1 MEPIRIRK
9 AAVLGAGVMGA
20 QIAAH
25 LANAGFS
32 VELFDL
38 KSDSGTPNQVGD
50 QAIERLKKLEPSP
63 LATTEVLSRIRS
75 GNYDDH
81 LDRLRD
87 CDLVIEAVAE
97 RVDIKRSLF
106 AKITPALSAHAIVA
120 TNTSGLS
127 INTLAKEV
135 PESLRPN
142 FLGIHF
148 FNPPRYM
155 PLVELIPTT
164 QTLPEIVDALEIW
177 LTQRIGK
184 SVIRAKDTPNF
195 IANRIGVFSLLATM
209 RHTEAFGLGLD
220 TVDAL
225 TGPRIGRPKSA
236 SYRTVDVVGIDTLA
250 HVVTTM
256 RDQLP
261 NDPWHSWFALPS
273 WIEALVKEGALGQKT
288 GRGLY
293 KKEGREILVLDPA
306 SGSYRK
312 SQGEITAEVDGILKI
327 ADPAKKFAALR
338 QSEDPQA
345 KFLWAVFRDVFH
357 YSAYHLHEI
366 ADNARDLD
374 LALRW
379 GFGWT
384 MGPLEIWQ
392 AAGWQTIAQAIADD
406 MKAGRAVNQAT
417 LPAWVTNTA
426 RQGVHTPN
434 GSFSPAKNVDQ
445 PRSSLPVYKRQ
456 RFPETCFGEKRPSLT
471 PASLETGETVYENS
485 GVRLWRDPTLDAGI
499 GILSFKSKMHTV
511 GDDVLIGLLAALA
524 HAERHLDG
532 VVLWHEPPF
541 SVGANLKQV
550 SEACSAGAWDQLE
563 TMVANFQA
571 ASQALKYCTVPVV
584 AAAQGMALGG
594 GCEFLMHAHH
604 RVMHLETYA
613 GLVEAGVGLIPA
625 GGGCKEFAVR
635 AAHWASQSPTPTEVF
650 PFIQQVFMPIA
661 MAKVAKSAADVVR
674 MGFGKQSDQIVFHAQ
689 ELLSL
694 GIRAARQ
701 LADTGYA
708 PPAPAKSVIVSGRTG
723 IANLEMILVNM
734 HAGRMISDH
743 DYRVAKAAA
752 TALCGG
758 DIEPGSRV
766 DEAWLITI
774 ERAEF
779 MTLLKTPET
788 QARIKH
794 MLETGKPLRN

>member
-1 MEPIRIRK
+1 MEPIRIKK

-38 KSDSGTPNQVGD
+38 KSDSGAPNQIVD
-50 QAIERLKKLEPSP
+50 QAIDRLKKLEPSP
-63 LATTEVLSRIRS
+63 LATTSVLARIRA

-81 LDRLRD
+81 LDRLKD

-97 RVDIKRSLF
+97 RIDIKRSLF
-106 AKITPALSAHAIVA
+106 TKIAPALPAKAIIA

-127 INTLAKEV
+127 INTLAKEI
-135 PESLRPN
+135 PESFRPN
-142 FLGIHF
+142 FIGIHF

-155 PLVELIPTT
+155 PLVELIPTG
-164 QTLPEIVDALEIW
+164 QTRPEVIDALETW
-177 LTQRIGK
+177 LTQRLGK

-220 TVDAL
+220 VVDAL

-236 SYRTVDVVGIDTLA
+236 SYRTVDVVGLDTLA
-250 HVVTTM
+250 HVVATM
-256 RDQLP
+256 REQLP
-261 NDPWHSWFALPS
+261 QDPWHSWFALPS
-273 WIEALVKEGALGQKT
+273 WIDALIKDGALGQKS

-293 KKEGREILVLDPA
+293 KKEGRDILVLDLGA
-306 SGSYRK
+306 KDYRK
-312 SQGEITAEVDGILKI
+312 SQSEISAEVDGILKI

-338 QSEDPQA
+338 QSQDPQA

-379 GFGWT
+379 GFGWA
-384 MGPLEIWQ
+384 MGPFEIWQ

-406 MKAGRAVNQAT
+406 IASGKAVAT
-417 LPAWVTNTA
+417 ASLPAWVTA
-426 RQGVHTPN
+426 GDRQGVHTAQ
-434 GSFSPAKNVDQ
+434 GSFSASRNANQ
-445 PRSSLPVYKRQ
+445 PRSSLAVYQRQ
-456 RFPETCFGEKRPSLT
+456 RFPETCFGETAPSRTAASLT
-471 PASLETGETVYENS
+471 TGETVYENS
-485 GVRLWRDPTLDAGI
+485 GVRLWRETSLDPGI

-511 GDDVLIGLLAALA
+511 GDDVLIGLLGALA
-524 HAERHLDG
+524 HAEQHLDG

-550 SEACSAGAWDQLE
+550 SEACKAGAWDQLD

-584 AAAQGMALGG
+584 AASQGMALGG

-635 AAHWASQSPTPTEVF
+635 AMHWAQQGPTPTEVF

-661 MAKVAKSAADVVR
+661 MAKVAKSAAEIIR
-674 MGFGKQSDQIVFHAQ
+674 MGFGKPSDQIAFHAQ
-689 ELLSL
+689 ELLVL

-708 PPAPAKSVIVSGRTG
+708 PPPPAKDVIVAGRTG
-723 IANLEMILVNM
+723 IANLEMMLVNM

-758 DIEPGSRV
+758 DIEAGSRV

-779 MTLLKTPET
+779 MTLLKTAET
-788 QARIKH
+788 QARIQH
-794 MLETGKPLRN
+794 MLDTGKPLRN